1 MKTIAIIL
9 AGGRGTRFGGD
20 TPKQFLKVGDKRI
33 IEYTIDAFECHPLI
47 DEIAIVCHPDH
58 LAEME
63 NIMASNQYSKV
74 KKVLPGGK
82 ERYYSS
88 LAALAVYDNDED
100 CLLFHDAVRPFV
112 SERIITDCVKALE
125 SFDAVTVAVPTTDT
139 IYRVD
144 DNQMI
149 VNIPPRSHLR
159 NAQTPQGFR
168 AGTIRRA
175 YDVALDDPAFVT
187 TDDCGV
193 VQRYLPEIPIYVVE
207 GDSRNIKVTYP
218 EDLNAIKEKVV
229 DNHPLN

>member
-1 MKTIAIIL
+1 MTGVQTCALPIS
-9 AGGRGTRFGGD
+9 
-20 TPKQFLKVGDKRI
+20 
-33 IEYTIDAFECHPLI
+33 FERHPLI
-47 DEIAIVCHPDH
+47 DEVAVVCHANH

-63 NIMASNQYSKV
+63 SIVASNQYGKV

-82 ERYYSS
+82 ERYHSS
-88 LAALAVYDNDED
+88 LAALAVYTNDDD
-100 CLLFHDAVRPFV
+100 CLLFHDAVRPLV
-112 SERIITDCVKALE
+112 TDRIITDCVKALQRY
-125 SFDAVTVAVPTTDT
+125 DAVTVAIPTTDT
-139 IYRVD
+139 IYQVD
-144 DNQMI
+144 DNEVI
-149 VNIPPRSHLR
+149 VDIPQRSHLR

-175 YDVALDDPAFVT
+175 YAIALADPAFVT

-229 DNHPLN
+229 DNLSS

>member
-1 MKTIAIIL
+1 VAVVSRADCIPEVEQIVR
-9 AGGRGTRFGGD
+9 AGN
-20 TPKQFLKVGDKRI
+20 FLKVRKI
-33 IEYTIDAFECHPLI
+33 
-47 DEIAIVCHPDH
+47 
-58 LAEME
+58 
-63 NIMASNQYSKV
+63 
-74 KKVLPGGK
+74 LPGGK
-82 ERYYSS
+82 ERYDSS
-88 LAALAVYDNDED
+88 LAALNAYSSDDD

-175 YDVALDDPAFVT
+175 YDVAQADPAFVT